1 MDSSMAS
8 LMEAPMQ
15 TLPLRIGAG
24 HDLRAVLDALVAEHR
39 VQAAFVLQGIG
50 SLSVACIR
58 FAGRPDCTTLRGD
71 LEILTLGGSL
81 SPDGPHLHVSVA
93 DAAGRVTGGHLG
105 AGMHR
110 AHDGG
115 GAGGAAAAAPVCAR
129 DRSRDRVQGIVRAGL
144 MLVGT
149 GCPPYGFLL

>member
-58 FAGRPDCTTLRGD
+58 FAGRPDCTELRGD

-105 AGMHR
+105 PG
-110 AHDGG
+110 
-115 GAGGAAAAAPVCAR
+115 C
-129 DRSRDRVQGIVRAGL
+129 IVRTTAEV
-144 MLVGT
+144 LVALLPRHRFAREIDPET
-149 GCPPYGFLL
+149 GFKELFVRG